1 MVLFQKKIGIKLI
14 TVAGLLLLAKPVLGA
29 GGFTWSHFLLY
40 SLEEP
45 LVNLGIDP
53 SPFLDFLIVAFFLI
67 IFAYFAG
74 KPFRQVVSREPTGKA
89 DLANFSEFLVSTI
102 LNFLSGIIR
111 HGRGAKPI
119 LPLLGTYGLFILAL
133 NLVGLVPGFNPPTDQ
148 FNVTIS
154 FAFIIFLMTH
164 FLGIRQHGASYIK
177 QFLGPMPLLAPLM
190 LPIEIVS
197 HCVRPLSLSIRLF
210 GNMTGD
216 HKVVLIFSS
225 ILAVGLPIPFMGLGI
240 LVSVL
245 QAFVFVLLSAI
256 YFELAMSDAH

>member
-1 MVLFQKKIGIKLI
+1 MKKNLLVTTILLI
-14 TVAGLLLLAKPVLGA
+14 VGKNVFAAS
-29 GGFTWSHFLLY
+29 GFTWAHFFFGG
-40 SLEEP
+40 LEQP
-45 LVNLGIDP
+45 LIELGIDP
-53 SPFLDFLIVAFFLI
+53 SPFIDLVIVAIFLI

-74 KPFRQVVSREPTGKA
+74 RPFRQTDLLEPSGK
-89 DLANFSEFLVSTI
+89 ANFSNFVEVLVSAI
-102 LNFLSGIIR
+102 ANFLSDTIR
-111 HGRGAKPI
+111 HGVGARPI
-119 LPLLGTYGLFILAL
+119 LPLLGTYGLFILLL

-148 FNVTIS
+148 FNVTIA
-154 FAFIIFLMTH
+154 FALIIFIVTH
-164 FLGIRQHGASYIK
+164 ALGIRQHGAGYIK

-216 HKVVLIFSS
+216 HKVVLIFTS

-256 YFELAMSDAH
+256 YFELAMSEAH